1 MNGLELDDQ
10 TFHSITYRE
19 QESPEYCVVDAA
31 MRIALSNAPTAIPSA
46 FRVSYWVCE
55 EEAADHAQER
65 EDILNSF
72 RITTEP
78 SQYYMQAL
86 IVNSVLIKA
95 TGKVDP
101 KVMYFAADIVK
112 WTLGGRQDI
121 VDCIANAGSSIAV
134 IPKDEYITTLPDLA
148 YLKEGTDHIG
158 RTYHSF
164 EIRGTGATKDSRL
177 STFGE
182 ETLEGISPQKS
193 GREPRFSPSRRF
205 LNVDCRCNSGF
216 LTRITYIIMPYKTGI
231 RLPGV
236 ARNLANGFPARL
248 LGHWNNRS

>member
-1 MNGLELDDQ
+1 MGPDETLQEYAESVRDGLEQEVRERWPSFSLFELTSFEGLELDDQ

-72 RITTEP
+72 RTTTEP

-86 IVNSVLIKA
+86 TVNSVLIKA

-164 EIRGTGATKDSRL
+164 EIRGTGATKDSRV

-182 ETLEGISPQKS
+182 ETLEGISP
-193 GREPRFSPSRRF
+193 
-205 LNVDCRCNSGF
+205 
-216 LTRITYIIMPYKTGI
+216 
-231 RLPGV
+231 
-236 ARNLANGFPARL
+236 
-248 LGHWNNRS
+248 